1 VTDPVGLRQRKRQE
15 RHRRIEAAAL
25 DLFETRGFEAT
36 TIEDIARAADIAPRT
51 FFSYFPTKEDVVL
64 ADYADRLNRIID
76 ELDRRPTNEAP
87 WAALQAAFAAVAI
100 DYQSQR
106 SALIRRF
113 TIMIDAPSVY
123 ARSLQLQAG
132 WEDTLSE
139 TIAVRAGT
147 DSADPAPRLLAA
159 AGLAA
164 MRASLRHWL
173 ETGHKEPLPDIVGEA
188 FTRLSEGLGPG
199 PTAD

>member
-1 VTDPVGLRQRKRQE
+1 MTNQIGLRERKRLE
-15 RHRRIEAAAL
+15 RHRAIEAAAL
-25 DLFETRGFEAT
+25 DLFETKGFDAT

-64 ADYADRLNRIID
+64 ADYANRLDRIIE
-76 ELDRRPTNEAP
+76 ELSQRPATEAP
-87 WAALQAAFAAVAI
+87 WPALQAAFAAVAV

-106 SALIRRF
+106 SELIRRF
-113 TIMIDAPSVY
+113 TIMIHAPSVY

-139 TIAVRAGT
+139 VIAVRSA
-147 DSADPAPRLLAA
+147 ADPEDPLPRLLAA

-173 ETGHKEPLPDIVGEA
+173 DTGHKDALPQVVGEA
-188 FTRLSEGLGPG
+188 FTRLAQGLGQ
-199 PTAD
+199 TAG